1 MSNYVVKHV
10 RRANGN
16 GTLCVVRG
24 RWAIR
29 WYVDGRYVQEL
40 TEYSADVKAN
50 RARAEQRLADR
61 TEIFKLK
68 RERDQ
73 LAVMIRR
80 RETLEEQIKRLQD
93 EIGPATRPLLLGE
106 LEAEWRG
113 SPRRRDCSS
122 VMLER
127 YSQQLR
133 AFVEWAGEGMDL
145 RAVDDECAERYAKSL
160 GTWASANTYNKHINT
175 LSAVWKAV
183 GRARGVGNP
192 WADLPR
198 KRLDTHI
205 RRALTREEIAKAV
218 EEAQGEWRALILIG
232 ARTGLR
238 MGDACKLRWDDFG
251 PDGVLRVRTR
261 KTGAAVALPGATLRA
276 ELAATLGKGRR
287 GEILPKLAAL
297 YERDDSA
304 VSKGVRR
311 IFERVGIETRV
322 GRETDAKGKTR
333 RRARPDAS
341 YHSLRHAFVTRAI
354 EAGVAAPIVRAL
366 VGHSTAAMTDH
377 YTHVGEGA
385 ILEAF
390 AKMFG

>member
-1 MSNYVVKHV
+1 MTRLTTTRK
-10 RRANGN
+10 RRANGS
-16 GTLCVVRG
+16 GTLIARNG
-24 RWAIR
+24 RWAMK
-29 WYVDGRYVQEL
+29 WFVDGRRVQEL
-40 TEYSADVKAN
+40 TEFRVDVKAD
-50 RARAEQRLADR
+50 RVRAEQRLAER
-61 TEIFKLK
+61 VEIFQLK
-68 RERDQ
+68 KERDQ
-73 LAVMIRR
+73 LAVMIQR
-80 RETLEEQIKRLQD
+80 RESIEQRIRELQARALPEEQ
-93 EIGPATRPLLLGE
+93 PLTLGG
-106 LEAEWRG
+106 LEAEWRA
-113 SPRRRDCSS
+113 SPRRRDCSP

-127 YSQQLR
+127 YAQQLR
-133 AFVEWAGEGMDL
+133 AFVAWAGEG
-145 RAVDDECAERYAKSL
+145 VDFRVVGDELAERYARQL
-160 GTWASANTYNKHINT
+160 GARVAANTYNKHLNT
-175 LSAVWKAV
+175 LSAIWKAV
-183 GRARGVGNP
+183 GRVRRVGNP

-198 KRLDTHI
+198 KRLDTHV

-251 PDGVLRVRTR
+251 PDGVLRVRTH
-261 KTGAAVALPGATLRA
+261 KTGAAVALPGVMLRA

-366 VGHSTAAMTDH
+366 VGHNTAAMTDR
-377 YTHVGEGA
+377 YTHVGEAA

-390 AKMFG
+390 AKIS